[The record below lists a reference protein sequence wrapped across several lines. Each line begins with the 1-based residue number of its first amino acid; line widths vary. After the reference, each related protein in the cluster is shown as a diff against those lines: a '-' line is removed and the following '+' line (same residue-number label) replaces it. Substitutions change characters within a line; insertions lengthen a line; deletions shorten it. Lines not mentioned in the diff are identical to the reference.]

1 MKKLNFLCS
10 ELSGTGGTE
19 TVLIK
24 VLNHLVN
31 NYEITL
37 TLSNIPE
44 EKEWLEKIDK
54 KVKINMFKGR
64 NNISKLLFIL
74 KLFLFEKNTDY
85 ISLSPKMVL
94 LGSRIKGIFNKKY
107 KIISWFHLSLANQ
120 DVFDTESTLPY
131 ADGHLVISDVNKREL
146 LNMGISEERI
156 RLIYNPTEKKEILP
170 KSHKNK
176 EKLNIF
182 YAGRIVLDTPKNLR
196 ELLNG
201 ISKIEDIHLD
211 IYGGGYDL
219 EEGMKLA
226 NDLEINN
233 RIKWHGWTSELWKEI
248 KDRPD
253 ALIMTSN
260 SEGFPMIMLESMSR
274 GIPVITSNFDGYD
287 SIIKEGVNGYSYRL
301 GDIEGMERAIEKL
314 RENRLSPE
322 KIRDSISKFYSD
334 NYFKKLNE
342 SIEYFINYKK

>member
-120 DVFDTESTLPY
+120 DVFDTENTLPY